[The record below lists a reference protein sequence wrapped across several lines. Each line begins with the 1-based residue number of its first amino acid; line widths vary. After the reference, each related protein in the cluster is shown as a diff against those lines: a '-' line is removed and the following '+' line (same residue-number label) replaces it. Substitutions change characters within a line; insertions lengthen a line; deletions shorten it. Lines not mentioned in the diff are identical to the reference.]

1 MSEERKKKKG
11 KSKFRIWWE
20 YTLFSLLYHLLRA
33 VPLKCGYR
41 FSDLLLRAF
50 FRFSGMRTR
59 RSIQHVLH
67 SGIVGDDAAAARKL
81 ARQAFLESGKLLTE
95 IVKSDQCFRPE
106 KFFVDAPDST
116 LDYVLADRNP
126 DDFKGLIMVSAHFG
140 NWEIDGA
147 GITGLTGRRITSLMR
162 PFSNPKIGELIL
174 RHRSGPMVTLA
185 DKHLGVRPLL
195 RALNRRE
202 IAAIL
207 IDQHAT
213 QSEGVVCEFFGHP
226 ARVHMTP
233 ALLHLKTGIPIMP
246 EVTTRLPGEDYRF
259 EMTAGELIRYTP
271 TGDRERD
278 VLIVTQM
285 CISALE
291 KLIRRHPEQ
300 WLWAPRHWLDINR
313 GHDAEYANWKPEIE
327 VQGLSVQGF
336 NGRGEAVADK

>member
-1 MSEERKKKKG
+1 MAETRKKKKS

-20 YTLFSLLYHLLRA
+20 YALFSLLYHILRA
-33 VPLKCGYR
+33 LPLKCGYR
-41 FSDLLLRAF
+41 FSEALLLAF
-50 FRFSGMRTR
+50 FHLSRVRSR
-59 RSIQHVLH
+59 RSVQHVLH

-81 ARQAFLESGKLLTE
+81 ARQAFLESGKQLAE
-95 IVKSDQCFRPE
+95 IAKSDQLFRQDKFAVEAPE
-106 KFFVDAPDST
+106 ST
-116 LDYVLADRNP
+116 LDYLLADRNP
-126 DDFKGLIMVSAHFG
+126 DGFDGLIMVSAHFG
-140 NWEIDGA
+140 NWELSGVA
-147 GITGLTGRRITSLMR
+147 LTGLTGRRITSLMR
-162 PFSNPKIGELIL
+162 PFSNPKIGEIIL
-174 RHRSGPMVTLA
+174 RHRAAPMVTLA

-202 IAAIL
+202 IAVVL
-207 IDQHAT
+207 IDQHAAK
-213 QSEGVVCEFFGHP
+213 SEGVVCEFFGHP

-259 EMTAGELIRYTP
+259 AMTAGELIRYIP

-278 VLIVTQM
+278 VRIVTQM

-313 GHDAEYANWKPEIE
+313 GHDAEYANWKPEAALAPPMMKDE
-327 VQGLSVQGF
+327 
-336 NGRGEAVADK
+336 R

>member
-1 MSEERKKKKG
+1 MAEKRKKKKG

-20 YTLFSLLYHLLRA
+20 YTLFSLLYRILRA
-33 VPLKCGYR
+33 LPLKCGYR
-41 FSDLLLRAF
+41 FSELLLRSF
-50 FRFSGMRTR
+50 FRLGGMRSQ

-67 SGIVGDDAAAARKL
+67 SGIVGDDEAAARKL
-81 ARQAFLESGKLLTE
+81 ARQAFVESGKLLAE
-95 IVKSDQCFRPE
+95 VVKSDQCFSPE
-106 KFFVDAPDST
+106 KFSVNAPEAT
-116 LDYVLADRNP
+116 LDYILADRNP

-140 NWEIDGA
+140 NWEIDGVA
-147 GITGLTGRRITSLMR
+147 LTGSTGRRLTSLMR
-162 PFSNPKIGELIL
+162 PFSNPKIGEIIL
-174 RHRSGPMVTLA
+174 RHRAGPMVTLA
-185 DKHLGVRPLL
+185 DKHLGIRPLL

-202 IAAIL
+202 IAVIL

-246 EVTTRLPGEDYRF
+246 EVTTRLPGDDFRF
-259 EMTAGELIRYTP
+259 EMTAGELIRYAP

-278 VLIVTQM
+278 VRVVTQM

-313 GHDAEYANWKPEIE
+313 GHDAEYANWKPEP
-327 VQGLSVQGF
+327 
-336 NGRGEAVADK
+336 